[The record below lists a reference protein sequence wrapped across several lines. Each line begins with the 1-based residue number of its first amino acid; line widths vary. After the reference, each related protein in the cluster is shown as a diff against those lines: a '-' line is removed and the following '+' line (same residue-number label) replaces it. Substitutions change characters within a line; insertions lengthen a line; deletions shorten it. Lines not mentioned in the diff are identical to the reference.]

1 MSTVTPI
8 APDGRGL
15 PPGVT
20 YNFSQGLITYR
31 GVPVPVQSY
40 EGVLAVVQAI
50 DSRRAVSYQDYN
62 RDTGAVTRFFDP
74 RTNNRGTSPANS
86 DTVVSLALPTNPAS
100 GVEGNP
106 TNFVLPP
113 TTFDEFG
120 TPIAQIT
127 PIAPPQTVAAPLAP
141 TQPQPAPVPVSD
153 DNLAFEPA
161 PPPSVPSPQAQGNIT
176 GYGELD
182 DEPSDRLIAA
192 RNESTTLGGQ
202 YELRFDPNNTTDGP
216 YYIVNLQRGEIV
228 AGGYQTETSARTDLN
243 LFNQPDPAV
252 DPFEGA
258 GAAQEAERQRSLSE
272 AQQQAALADLEESG
286 AARVAAT
293 LGEARAQKAISEQQK
308 AINQGDW
315 RVRLRLA
322 DSADYLYQDPNIN
335 DLYLLYPLHVSG
347 GVVFPYTPRI
357 QTAYRASYEQYDLT
371 HSNYRGYFYK
381 NSAVDPIMISARFT
395 AQDTFEANYVLAVI
409 HFFRSVTKMFY
420 GQDPAYRGSP
430 PPLVF
435 LDGLGEYQF
444 NRHPCV
450 VSSFAY
456 NLPDDVDYIRAGSGN
471 NAGLQDLLFRRDR
484 TSVPTNSFSSALER
498 LRNAGLSQGAQPEQ
512 SIPPSES
519 VVLGTDQPT
528 YVPTQIDIELE
539 LLPMQSREQVS
550 KEFSLKDFASGTLLG
565 KGFW

>member
-1 MSTVTPI
+1 MATVTPI

-15 PPGVT
+15 PAGVT
-20 YNFSQGLITYR
+20 YNASQGLITYR
-31 GVPVPVQSY
+31 GVQVPAQTY
-40 EGVLAVVQAI
+40 EGALSVVQAI
-50 DSRRAVSYQDYN
+50 NTRQPVSYQDYSP
-62 RDTGAVTRFFDP
+62 DIGAVTRFFNP
-74 RTNNRGTSPANS
+74 ITNNRGTSPADS
-86 DTVVSLALPTNPAS
+86 STVVSLALPTNPAP

-113 TTFDEFG
+113 TTFDDVG
-120 TPIAQIT
+120 NPVAQVTPVADPAT
-127 PIAPPQTVAAPLAP
+127 RIAPVAPVTPRAAPG
-141 TQPQPAPVPVSD
+141 PVSD
-153 DNLAFEPA
+153 DNLAFEP
-161 PPPSVPSPQAQGNIT
+161 PPPPPPPRAQSQGEIT
-176 GYGELD
+176 GYGEPD
-182 DEPSDRLIAA
+182 DEPSDLLIQA
-192 RNESTTLGGQ
+192 RNESTTLSGP
-202 YELRFDPNNTTDGP
+202 YELRFDSDTVPPTYDIINRNT
-216 YYIVNLQRGEIV
+216 GELV
-228 AGGYQTETSARTDLN
+228 AGGYQTETSARVDLN
-243 LFNQPDPAV
+243 LFNQPDPNV
-252 DPFEGA
+252 PGSDFGIDPFEGA
-258 GAAQEAERQRSLSE
+258 DAAITAESQR
-272 AQQQAALADLEESG
+272 QAALADTEESG

-293 LGEARAQKAISEQQK
+293 LGAARAQKAISEQQR

-322 DSADYLYQDPNIN
+322 DGADYLYQDPNIN

-381 NSAVDPIMISARFT
+381 NSSVDPVQISARFT

-435 LDGLGEYQF
+435 LDGLGQYQF

-450 VSSFAY
+450 VSSFQY
-456 NLPDDVDYIRAGSGN
+456 SLPDDVDYIRAGSGN
-471 NAGLQDLLFRRDR
+471 SAGLQDLQFRRDR
-484 TSVPTNSFSSALER
+484 AQVPTNSFSSALGR

-519 VVLGTDQPT
+519 VVLGTDRPT
-528 YVPTQIDIELE
+528 YVPTQIEIELE
-539 LLPMQSREQVS
+539 LLPIQSREQVS
-550 KEFSLKDFASGTLLG
+550 KEFSLKDFASGALIE